1 MGVNTRLSPVGA
13 AAPASKDFSLITF
26 LAGNLLGHLAVP
38 LVVIP
43 GNLSDDR
50 IANMT

>member
-1 MGVNTRLSPVGA
+1 MSLAVNRLSWVRSRSIA
-13 AAPASKDFSLITF
+13 ARRSKARTS
-26 LAGNLLGHLAVP
+26 AGTLLGHLAEP

-50 IANMT
+50 IANMM